1 MFKQATAFLGHVFL
15 GGVLMSTMVHASPFA
30 GTFTKDGQQVD
41 YLHNTP
47 AGYTNT
53 DWMQHLPDDTLISD
67 VSIPGTHDTM
77 ALHGGIIPQTQVL
90 DVKSQLEMGIRYLD
104 GRFTLKNGEL
114 WGYHG
119 IIPQHVSFEQFFEA
133 VTQFLDEHPSEVL
146 FIGMQN
152 EGGIHSHE
160 QEFYHTFLKS
170 LEPYKSKNFIPEANN
185 FTVAEGRGKFIFIRG
200 EFNAF
205 SRIGI
210 SQNEL
215 PIQDN
220 YILTSN
226 WDLYRKWQDAKNHF
240 ESIQSS
246 DELSLNY
253 LSGAVGSFP
262 FFVASGKFT
271 DGTHGSQLWTGIC
284 SSDTS
289 IYPDFPRASCTGS
302 FCCIDFLGMN
312 MLTSQWISEHE
323 NQRLGIV
330 ITDFPG
336 GRLVDR
342 IIQNNQR
349 LLPKKTAKKPSR
361 KTS

>member
-1 MFKQATAFLGHVFL
+1 MFKRATVFL
-15 GGVLMSTMVHASPFA
+15 SHALLGGALLSNGLQASPLA
-30 GTFTKDGQQVD
+30 GTFSDEAQQVD

-53 DWMQHLPDDTLISD
+53 DWMKHLPDNTLISE

-119 IIPQHVSFEQFFEA
+119 IIPQHVSFAQFFDT
-133 VTQFLDEHPSEVL
+133 VTEFLDQHPSEVL

-152 EGGIHSHE
+152 EGGIHSHA
-160 QEFYHTFLKS
+160 QEFYETFLKS
-170 LEPYKSKNFIPEANN
+170 LAPYKDKNFIPGTNN

-200 EFNAF
+200 EFDAF

-226 WDLYRKWQDAKNHF
+226 WDLYHKWQDAKSHF

-271 DGTHGSQLWTGIC
+271 DGTHGAQLWTGVC
-284 SSDTS
+284 TTDTS
-289 IYPDFPRASCTGS
+289 TYPDFPRTGCTGS

-312 MLTSQWISEHE
+312 MLTSQWISEHPE
-323 NQRLGIV
+323 QRLGIV

-349 LLPKKTAKKPSR
+349 LCPVLK
-361 KTS
+361 